1 MTTHWALHMF
11 QFIMAVM
18 EVNIFLVMRF
28 FVWSGDE
35 KMTLLEM
42 RTAFSWQLINN
53 SHLVVED

>member
-1 MTTHWALHMF
+1 MF